1 MRQLPLVA
9 CVVAC
14 LAVAACDGNS
24 PTSPSPQTQVPQVAG
39 TYAGSFDLI
48 VDGSLLG
55 SGTAQMTVVQAG
67 AQLTIT
73 GSFILAGATL
83 PSRAV
88 TGTINA
94 TGFVTITSAPPP
106 NSTNPTCGTIAAARS
121 SLTFS
126 GNTVRFVDDFT
137 STYCGNLRASGTLT
151 RR

>member
-88 TGTINA
+88 TGRHGHHQCHRIRDDHER
-94 TGFVTITSAPPP
+94 SA
-106 NSTNPTCGTIAAARS
+106 SQLYES
-121 SLTFS
+121 
-126 GNTVRFVDDFT
+126 
-137 STYCGNLRASGTLT
+137 NLRHY
-151 RR
+151 RRS